1 MHIVKLI
8 ERRFPRHRTGIAAVS
23 LLLSL
28 SLLLIGVGV
37 LLLR

>member
-1 MHIVKLI
+1 MHIIKLI
-8 ERRFPRHRTGIAAVS
+8 ERRFPRHKTGITAVS

-37 LLLR
+37 LLLQ